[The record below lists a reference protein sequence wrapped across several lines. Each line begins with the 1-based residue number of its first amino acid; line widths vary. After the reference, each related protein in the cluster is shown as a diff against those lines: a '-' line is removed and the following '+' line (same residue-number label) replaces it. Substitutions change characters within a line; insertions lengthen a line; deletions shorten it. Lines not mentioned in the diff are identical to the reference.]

1 MSYQRPGEMEAIS
14 PETVKWLAALAGLAL
29 PPEDADPLASAVAGQ
44 LASIAALDALD
55 LDDVPSSL
63 AFDPRWHD

>member
-1 MSYQRPGEMEAIS
+1 MSYQKPGEIDAIS

-29 PPEDADPLASAVAGQ
+29 PSEDADPLASAVAGQ
-44 LASIAALDALD
+44 LASIAALDELELAE
-55 LDDVPSSL
+55 VPSSL